1 MEVVRLL
8 LEANA
13 DTDKARNDVAS
24 EQSHL
29 EVFRLW
35 LEASADT
42 DKARFDDVT
51 PLCLASAID
60 HLEVVCLF
68 LEANAETVKV
78 CKQQELLYMITF
90 PSIGGPKRKTQKI

>member
-13 DTDKARNDVAS
+13 DKDKARNDAVW
-24 EQSHL
+24 EEGHL
-29 EVFRLW
+29 EVVRLW
-35 LEASADT
+35 LEASADK

-78 CKQQELLYMITF
+78 CKQQVLLYMIKF
-90 PSIGGPKRKTQKI
+90 P